1 MPYTFTVN
9 SEVVVHETVSIP
21 ASEHSSSKVVT
32 IREPVSIHVTVD
44 DTAFNSSVMACDA
57 RIDSVNDSVVDSVR
71 RQSEA
76 KKESAKVIS
85 KSVLDGFYKYA
96 ASDFRQQMVEHENVV
111 NSTLPK
117 IQTYMAQLQDLERRM
132 ESDYTLISK
141 RYVGI
146 FKGYDEELDRNM
158 HRLYDP
164 LFELYDD
171 CQTKLL
177 VESRTEALSASIGF
191 EDISTVQ
198 AMMVQAKLKTTLLSV
213 MRRLTASLASRRR
226 IDQSLE
232 RLAENRVVSKPV
244 TCHLPLVYFERDSLL
259 DGGRK
264 EDEVHLNLDGDGAR
278 SRALAQR
285 AKECIIA
292 GGLEV
297 DNSAKDDERMDLDF
311 MARLSQVGD
320 ERRAREILRL
330 YDDYKK
336 RRKA

>member
-1 MPYTFTVN
+1 M
-9 SEVVVHETVSIP
+9 
-21 ASEHSSSKVVT
+21 
-32 IREPVSIHVTVD
+32 
-44 DTAFNSSVMACDA
+44 
-57 RIDSVNDSVVDSVR
+57 
-71 RQSEA
+71 
-76 KKESAKVIS
+76 
-85 KSVLDGFYKYA
+85 
-96 ASDFRQQMVEHENVV
+96 
-111 NSTLPK
+111 
-117 IQTYMAQLQDLERRM
+117 
-132 ESDYTLISK
+132 
-141 RYVGI
+141 
-146 FKGYDEELDRNM
+146 
-158 HRLYDP
+158 
-164 LFELYDD
+164 
-171 CQTKLL
+171 
-177 VESRTEALSASIGF
+177 
-191 EDISTVQ
+191 
-198 AMMVQAKLKTTLLSV
+198 
-213 MRRLTASLASRRR
+213 
-226 IDQSLE
+226 
-232 RLAENRVVSKPV
+232 SKPV